1 MHDIS
6 FAMNETTRRNAL
18 LAASA
23 IVLDLWVPGAIRP
36 LNAQTLWPQ
45 KPLRLIVVY
54 PPGGL
59 SDDMARAIAEKLAVR
74 LEVPVRVENRAG
86 SGGSIGMEVVAKAPP
101 DGHTL
106 AFSAISPLSLN
117 PQLSKVNYDP
127 FRDIAPVASIMYTPV
142 MVVGTPGFPGQ
153 SFRDLLAAAK
163 SAPGKIR
170 WATSGSGTVGHMV
183 LEHVRLASG
192 VDLTHI
198 PYKGGGQ
205 QLTDALAGHFEVLST
220 NVASTALQYVRSGKF
235 KPLAVGAPARLGIL
249 PEVPTLAEL
258 GYPQANL
265 TSLFGIFA
273 PGKTPD
279 PVIQR
284 LNAEIN
290 AILRQPEFLE
300 RLAVVNNIP
309 ALGSASDF
317 AIQIATESRNNAR
330 VIEAAHIKLQ

>member
-1 MHDIS
+1 MI
-6 FAMNETTRRNAL
+6 EPTRRHAL
-18 LAASA
+18 LAVSGA
-23 IVLDLWVPGAIRP
+23 ILGLYAPGAARP
-36 LNAQTLWPQ
+36 LNAQTLWP
-45 KPLRLIVVY
+45 KGPVRLIVVY
-54 PPGGL
+54 PPGGV
-59 SDDMARAIAEKLAVR
+59 SDDTARAIAEKLAVR
-74 LEVPVRVENRAG
+74 VGMPVRVENRAG
-86 SGGSIGMEVVAKAPP
+86 GGGSIGMDALAKAAP

-117 PQLSKVNYDP
+117 PQLSKVSYDP
-127 FRDIAPVASIMYTPV
+127 FKDIAPVASIMYTPV
-142 MVVGTPGFPGQ
+142 MVVGTPGFSGKG
-153 SFRDLLAAAK
+153 FGDLVVAAK
-163 SAPGKIR
+163 SAPGTIR

-192 VDLTHI
+192 LDLTHI

-235 KPLAVGAPARLGIL
+235 KPMAVGAPSRLSIL

-265 TSLFGIFA
+265 TSLFGVFA

-279 PVIQR
+279 AVIQR

-290 AILRQPEFLE
+290 TIVRQPEFLE
-300 RLAVVNNIP
+300 RLATVNNIP

-317 AIQIATESRNNAR
+317 SRQIAAESRNNAR
-330 VIEAAHIKLQ
+330 VIEAGQIRLD